1 MITLRAA
8 ILLGLCFVIVV
19 GTRCSCCKCDEVD
32 VKYTSAFKEMELV
45 SLDNSGKDTA
55 SVVNNTVNRNAYAV
69 KMVLLSSI
77 GTLAHLPCRHFDV
90 FIGSANAMGCRCSS
104 SGKYIPTDSIISISI
119 TDLEAFDVNTPA
131 NSDISSRFRYY
142 DSYAGGSYIEVDQLL
157 SSGRQSLLYPG
168 SYYSSPADPMAS
180 LQSGLMFM
188 LMEPPA
194 SSGIHRFKFSLLLK
208 SGIRIEQT
216 TSTIMLQ

>member
-77 GTLAHLPCRHFDV
+77 GTLAHLP
-90 FIGSANAMGCRCSS
+90 
-104 SGKYIPTDSIISISI
+104 
-119 TDLEAFDVNTPA
+119 
-131 NSDISSRFRYY
+131 
-142 DSYAGGSYIEVDQLL
+142 
-157 SSGRQSLLYPG
+157 
-168 SYYSSPADPMAS
+168 
-180 LQSGLMFM
+180 
-188 LMEPPA
+188 
-194 SSGIHRFKFSLLLK
+194 SGILMCLLVVLTQWDAVVLHQV
-208 SGIRIEQT
+208 SIYQRIV
-216 TSTIMLQ
+216 LFPFL